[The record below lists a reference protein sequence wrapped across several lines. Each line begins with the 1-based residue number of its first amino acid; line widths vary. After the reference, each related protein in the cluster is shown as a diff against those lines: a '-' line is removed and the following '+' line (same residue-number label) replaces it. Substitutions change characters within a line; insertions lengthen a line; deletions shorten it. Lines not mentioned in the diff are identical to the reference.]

1 MLKWLSN
8 EIVYSIKTL
17 KAIFTNKSSSNLK
30 RDIFKNLD
38 RIHKED
44 NFNQNKMEKLLNKNL
59 NVNLTEEIKI
69 LNTSKDDFPIIL
81 DIPFSKYLT
90 KFINSPRDKD
100 NPNVNINNLLFVT
113 GPERTGKSTFIRQC
127 LKEFIKR
134 DTEYKNFA
142 IHFDCRKFKNFE
154 VFLFA
159 FEEELINSI
168 HLRNFIANKENLI
181 LLTEEKLMNLLFFR
195 YEKGWIE
202 ICLYKELLIIKEGNS
217 IFKFDDIEV
226 LNGMLFKYQSKKYK
240 ELPLLDNIKN
250 ILNHITFKSDFVDCI
265 SNNNINN
272 SDYIGK
278 DIKKLLYLIKR
289 ILIKRESFNKECIE
303 YRNGLNVMEYLLD
316 VINYISGYH
325 ESQNII
331 NEIGFNPMETDLEV
345 EDSTLNENNILE
357 ENEKSNHSNKNKNIN
372 EINPNINHSL
382 KKKNYDFKK
391 HRVQSVLVLESIDNI
406 DNFVDCENRGKDWLR
421 HLILRLYVRVNI
433 FRIIMD
439 IEIISL

>member
-30 RDIFKNLD
+30 RDVFKNLD
-38 RIHKED
+38 RIYKED
-44 NFNQNKMEKLLNKNL
+44 SSNQNRIEKILNKNL
-59 NVNLTEEIKI
+59 KVNLSEEIKI
-69 LNTSKDDFPIIL
+69 LGTSKDDFPIIL

-127 LKEFIKR
+127 LREFIKR

-154 VFLFA
+154 LFLFA

-168 HLRNFIANKENLI
+168 HLRNYIANTENLI

-217 IFKFDDIEV
+217 VFKFDDIEV
-226 LNGMLFKYQSKKYK
+226 LNNLLFKYQCKKYK
-240 ELPLLDNIKN
+240 ELPLLDNLKN
-250 ILNHITFKSDFVDCI
+250 ILNHITFKSDFVDSL
-265 SNNNINN
+265 SNNKN
-272 SDYIGK
+272 DAEYIGK

-303 YRNGLNVMEYLLD
+303 YRTGLNVMEYLFD
-316 VINYISGYH
+316 IINYISGYH

-331 NEIGFNPMETDLEV
+331 NEIGFNPMETDLEL
-345 EDSTLNENNILE
+345 EDSTFNENNILK
-357 ENEKSNHSNKNKNIN
+357 ENEKSHQVNQNSNIN
-372 EINPNINHSL
+372 EINANISHNV
-382 KKKNYDFKK
+382 KKKIYDFKK

-421 HLILRLYVRVNI
+421 HLILRLYVRIYNL
-433 FRIIMD
+433 RIIMD
-439 IEIISL
+439 IEIISQ